1 MFRRN
6 PLYVVNQEFKVSS
19 TAVTTSTTERNGIIG
34 GRKMALRKA
43 TRLHKVQA
51 QGVSLRNDSK
61 KVLAGSNNRVE
72 DKFGGKNKSLSD
84 QKVNCKQ
91 TVGRFSAEIEKT
103 AGFVAFN
110 ADYGAPRHHPPK
122 NN

>member
-1 MFRRN
+1 
-6 PLYVVNQEFKVSS
+6 
-19 TAVTTSTTERNGIIG
+19 
-34 GRKMALRKA
+34 MALCKA
-43 TRLHKVQA
+43 TRLDKVQA
-51 QGVSLRNDSK
+51 RGVSRRNDSK

-72 DKFGGKNKSLSD
+72 DKFGRKNKSLSD

-91 TVGRFSAEIEKT
+91 TVSRFSAEIEKT